1 MNTTY
6 HIQGELDGDKIIP
19 FEESMIPKQTQY
31 KRTKK
36 GKKNQSR
43 KKRILTVKR
52 KRCSNG
58 KRRNPK
64 THRCNKKK

>member
-1 MNTTY
+1 MNTMY
-6 HIQGELDGDKIIP
+6 HIQGELDRDKIIP
-19 FEESMIPKQTQY
+19 FEETMIKKTQY

-36 GKKNQSR
+36 VIKNKSI
-43 KKRILTVKR
+43 KKRKLSIKR

-64 THRCNKKK
+64 THRCNKNK